1 MNITKYETNLSKFK
15 YLHNEGTKNID
26 KNLKNIENELI
37 IIYPEVTYQEIIG
50 FGGAFTEA
58 AGYCFSKLP
67 QDRQNQFIDDYFSE
81 EGNNYTLC
89 RTHIGSCDFC
99 LDTYSYSNNESLS
112 DFNIDRDKKFI
123 IPMMKK
129 AFEKNKDIKMVASPW
144 SPPAF
149 MKSNKKLKHGGKLLD
164 KYKNLWAE
172 YLVKYL
178 NAYKEE
184 GINIDYMTIQNE
196 PKAAQF
202 WESCQ
207 YTAKEE
213 QELIKNHISPA
224 FKKNDINTKL
234 LIWDHNKERVVYRAK
249 EIFDDPEVKDMV
261 AGIGYHYYSG
271 DYFENV
277 KTFKEIY
284 PDKLAI
290 HTEGC
295 TGYERLWFRK
305 RRRRVPNAEIYA
317 HDIIGDLNNGANGY
331 IDWNMMLDYHGGPT
345 HIHNQCNSPIML
357 NKKGN
362 NYTKNLPY
370 YYIGHFSRFIKPGA
384 KRIAFAKYTSD
395 LEVTSFINT
404 DNTIAVVIM
413 NRNKHGKHIN
423 LCLDQKIYKD
433 HIDGHSIVTLILGT
447 DSKI

>member
-1 MNITKYETNLSKFK
+1 MNITKFETNLSKFK

-26 KNLKNIENELI
+26 KNLKNIENDLI

-67 QDRQNQFIDDYFSE
+67 LDRQNQFIDDYFST

-129 AFEKNKDIKMVASPW
+129 AFEKNNNIKMVASPW

-149 MKSNKKLKHGGKLLD
+149 MKSNKKLKHGGKLVD

-178 NAYKEE
+178 NAYKAE

-196 PKAAQF
+196 PKAAQL

-207 YTAKEE
+207 YTSKEE
-213 QELIKNHISPA
+213 QELIKNNIVPA
-224 FKKNDINTKL
+224 FKKNDIDTKL

-249 EIFDDPEVKDMV
+249 EIFEDPEVKDMV

-271 DYFENV
+271 DYFENI
-277 KTFKEIY
+277 KTF
-284 PDKLAI
+284 
-290 HTEGC
+290 
-295 TGYERLWFRK
+295 
-305 RRRRVPNAEIYA
+305 
-317 HDIIGDLNNGANGY
+317 
-331 IDWNMMLDYHGGPT
+331 
-345 HIHNQCNSPIML
+345 
-357 NKKGN
+357 
-362 NYTKNLPY
+362 
-370 YYIGHFSRFIKPGA
+370 
-384 KRIAFAKYTSD
+384 
-395 LEVTSFINT
+395 
-404 DNTIAVVIM
+404 
-413 NRNKHGKHIN
+413 
-423 LCLDQKIYKD
+423 
-433 HIDGHSIVTLILGT
+433 
-447 DSKI
+447 

>member
-26 KNLKNIENELI
+26 KNLKNLENELI

-58 AGYCFSKLP
+58 AGYCFQRLP
-67 QDRQNQFIDDYFSE
+67 KDRQNQFIDDYFSE

-178 NAYKEE
+178 TAYKQE

-196 PKAAQF
+196 PKAVQF
-202 WESCQ
+202 WESCE
-207 YTAKEE
+207 YTSKEE
-213 QELIKNHISPA
+213 QELIKNNIAPA
-224 FKKNDINTKL
+224 LKNNNIDTKL

-357 NKKGN
+357 NKKGD
-362 NYTKNLPY
+362 NYSKNLPY

-384 KRIAFAKYTSD
+384 KRIAFSKFNDS
-395 LEVTSFINT
+395 LEVTSFKNP
-404 DNTIAVVIM
+404 DESIAVVIL
-413 NRNKHGKHIN
+413 NRGKHGKHIN

-433 HIDGHSIVTLILGT
+433 HIDGHSIVTFVI
-447 DSKI
+447 K

>member
-15 YLHNEGTKNID
+15 YLHNEGTKKMD
-26 KNLKNIENELI
+26 KNLKNEENDLI
-37 IIYPEVTYQEIIG
+37 IIYPEITYQEILG
-50 FGGAFTEA
+50 FGAAFTEA

-67 QDRQNQFIDDYFSE
+67 EDRQKQFINDYFSAD
-81 EGNNYTLC
+81 GNNYTLC

-112 DFNIDRDKKFI
+112 DFSIDRDKKFI
-123 IPMMKK
+123 IPMMKQ
-129 AFEKNKDIKMVASPW
+129 AFEKNANIKMVASPW

-149 MKSNKKLKHGGKLLD
+149 MKSNKKLKHGGKLQD

-172 YLVKYL
+172 YLTKYIK
-178 NAYKEE
+178 AYKAE
-184 GINIDYMTIQNE
+184 GININYMTVQNE
-196 PKAAQF
+196 PKAAQL

-213 QELIKNHISPA
+213 QQLIKNNLAPA
-224 FKKNDINTKL
+224 FKKNNIDTKL

-249 EIFDDPEVKDMV
+249 EIFDDPEVKDIV

-277 KTFKEIY
+277 KIFKGLY
-284 PDKLAI
+284 SNKLAI

-305 RRRRVPNAEIYA
+305 KVRRVPNAEIYA
-317 HDIIGDLNNGANGY
+317 HDIMGDLNNGVNGY

-345 HIHNQCNSPIML
+345 HIHNSCNSPIML

-362 NYTKNLPY
+362 DYTKTLPY

-384 KRIAFAKYTSD
+384 KRIAFSKYTSD
-395 LEVTSFINT
+395 LEVTSFVNT

-413 NRNKHGKHIN
+413 NRNKHGRPIN
-423 LCLDQKIYKD
+423 LCLNQKIYKN
-433 HIDGHSIVTLILGT
+433 HIDGHSIITFVLE
-447 DSKI
+447 K

>member
-15 YLHNEGTKNID
+15 YLHNEGTKNMD

-67 QDRQNQFIDDYFSE
+67 KDRQNQFIDDYFSE

-178 NAYKEE
+178 TAYKQE

-196 PKAAQF
+196 PKAVQF
-202 WESCQ
+202 WESCE
-207 YTAKEE
+207 YTSKEE
-213 QELIKNHISPA
+213 QELIKNNIAPA
-224 FKKNDINTKL
+224 LKNNNIDTKL

-357 NKKGN
+357 NKKGD
-362 NYTKNLPY
+362 NYSKNLPY

-384 KRIAFAKYTSD
+384 KRIAFSKFDDS
-395 LEVTSFINT
+395 LEVTSFKNP
-404 DNTIAVVIM
+404 DESIAVVIL
-413 NRNKHGKHIN
+413 NRGKHGKHIN

-433 HIDGHSIVTLILGT
+433 HIDGHSIVTFVI
-447 DSKI
+447 K

>member
-99 LDTYSYSNNESLS
+99 LDTYSYSNNEALS

-164 KYKNLWAE
+164 KYKKLWAE

-178 NAYKEE
+178 TAYKQE

-213 QELIKNHISPA
+213 QELIKNNIAPA
-224 FKKNDINTKL
+224 LKNNNIDTKL

-295 TGYERLWFRK
+295 TGYERLWLRK

-362 NYTKNLPY
+362 DYNKNLPY

-395 LEVTSFINT
+395 LVVTSFINT

>member
-26 KNLKNIENELI
+26 KNLKNLENELI

-58 AGYCFSKLP
+58 AGYCFQRLP
-67 QDRQNQFIDDYFSE
+67 KDRQNQFIDDYFSE

-178 NAYKEE
+178 TAYKQE

-202 WESCQ
+202 WESCE
-207 YTAKEE
+207 YTSKEE
-213 QELIKNHISPA
+213 QELIKNNIAPA
-224 FKKNDINTKL
+224 LKNNNIDTKL

-357 NKKGN
+357 NKKGD
-362 NYTKNLPY
+362 NYSKNLPY

-384 KRIAFAKYTSD
+384 KRIAFSKFNDS
-395 LEVTSFINT
+395 LEVTSFKNP
-404 DNTIAVVIM
+404 DESIAVVIL
-413 NRNKHGKHIN
+413 NRGKHGKHIN

-433 HIDGHSIVTLILGT
+433 HIDGHSIVTFVI
-447 DSKI
+447 K